1 MIRIPSTVLTA
12 LALAGALPASAAA
25 APFGLGSKIPRPPTT
40 AEAPIALL
48 YDVTSGQVLN
58 QRDPDRRFMPASVT
72 KVMTAFLAFELIDQ
86 GKVTPRT
93 VYTVRPKTAHE
104 WSGKGSTMFVAANE
118 AIPLD
123 TLLRGITTVSA
134 NDGCVVLAEGAAGSV
149 ANWVAMMNAK
159 AAEVGMVNS
168 HYGTPNGWMDQG
180 NTYVTANDLAR
191 LASAMFIRHPRLYHT
206 YFGNKRFEF
215 NGIQQ
220 PNHEPLTGVVP
231 GADGIKTGFTN
242 QAGYT
247 FLGSGFRNGRRLVL
261 VLAGSDSAKLRN
273 NAARAYLEWG
283 FSHFASRPLFKQDAI
298 VASARVQGG
307 SARHVALRAPHAIV
321 AALPKDGSAKI
332 TLSLAYHGP
341 LQAPIRKGDEVAELI
356 IKVPGMAGGR
366 VPLVAADDVAEANV
380 VQRMVNGLFGL
391 FG

>member
-1 MIRIPSTVLTA
+1 LIRIPLTVLTA
-12 LALAGALPASAAA
+12 LALVGAMPASAV
-25 APFGLGSKIPRPPTT
+25 APAPKIPRPPTV

-48 YDVTSGQVLN
+48 YDVTSGQVLD

-93 VYTVRPKTAHE
+93 VYTVRPQTAHE
-104 WSGKGSTMFVAANE
+104 WSGKGSTMFVRANE

-159 AAEVGMVNS
+159 AAEVGMINS

-191 LASAMFIRHPRLYHT
+191 LASAMFIRHPQLYHT
-206 YFGNKRFEF
+206 YFGNKLFEF

-220 PNHEPLTGVVP
+220 PNHEPLTGIVP

-261 VLAGSDSAKLRN
+261 VLAGSDTARLRN

-298 VASARVQGG
+298 VGSARVQGG
-307 SARHVALRAPHAIV
+307 SARHVALRAPRAIV
-321 AALPKDGSAKI
+321 AALPKGGNAKM
-332 TLSLAYHGP
+332 TLSVSYHGP
-341 LQAPIRKGDEVAELI
+341 LQAPITKGDEVAELI
-356 IKVPGMAGGR
+356 IKVPGMADGR
-366 VPLVAADDVAEANV
+366 VPLVAAEDVAPANGFQHV
-380 VQRMVNGLFGL
+380 VNGLFGVW
-391 FG
+391 G